1 MYRNQGAGRLPSW
14 TIAEVKKTNYGG
26 HMYVITGAT
35 GNTGS
40 VIAET
45 LLAQGEKVRIISR
58 SPERLGRFVEKG
70 AEPFVADVTDTAALS
85 RAFQGALAVYTMVP
99 PVYNAADPLGEI
111 LRVGSALAAAVE
123 KARVSYVVNLSSVGA
138 HLAEKA
144 GPVSGLHAVEQMLNR
159 IAGAN
164 VLHVRAAFFLENL
177 FFSIDLIKSMG
188 IMGGSL
194 RGDLPLPFIATRDIG
209 AVAAEA
215 LRKRNFTG
223 KQTRELLG
231 QRDVT
236 MSEIAAVIGKAIG
249 KPELR
254 YVQFSYAQAGQ
265 AMQQMGMSAS
275 VAKALNEMYA
285 AINDGLMAP
294 LEKRSAQNTTPTS
307 IETFVS
313 EVFLPRFKAK
323 AAAGA

>member
-1 MYRNQGAGRLPSW
+1 
-14 TIAEVKKTNYGG
+14 
-26 HMYVITGAT
+26 MYVITGAT

-40 VIAET
+40 VITET
-45 LLAQGEKVRIISR
+45 LLAKGEKVRVIGR
-58 SPERLGRFVEKG
+58 SAERLGRFVKKG
-70 AEPFVADVTDTAALS
+70 AEPFVADVTDAAALT
-85 RAFQGALAVYTMVP
+85 RVFQGALAVYTMVP
-99 PVYNAADPLGEI
+99 PVYNAADARGEI
-111 LRVGSALAAAVE
+111 LRVGSALAEAVE
-123 KARVSYVVNLSSVGA
+123 KAGVSHVVNLSSVGA

-144 GPVSGLHAVEQMLNR
+144 GPVSGLHALEQIFNR
-159 IAGAN
+159 ISGAN
-164 VLHVRAAFFLENL
+164 VLHLRAGFFMENL
-177 FFSIDLIKSMG
+177 FFGIDLIKNMG

-194 RGDLPLPFIATRDIG
+194 RGDVPLPFIGTRDIG
-209 AVAAEA
+209 AAAAEA
-215 LRKRNFTG
+215 LRKRNFSG

-236 MSEIAAVIGKAIG
+236 MLEAATVIGKAIG
-249 KPELR
+249 KQGLR
-254 YVQFSYAQAGQ
+254 YVQFPYAQAEQ

-275 VAKALNEMYA
+275 VAKGLNEMYA

-313 EVFLPRFKAK
+313 EEFLPRFKAK